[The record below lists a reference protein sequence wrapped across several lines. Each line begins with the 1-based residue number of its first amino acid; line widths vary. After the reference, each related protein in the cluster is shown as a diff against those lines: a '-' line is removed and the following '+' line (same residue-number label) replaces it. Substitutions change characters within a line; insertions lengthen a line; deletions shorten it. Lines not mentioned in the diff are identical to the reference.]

1 MDATKFILDT
11 RLELL
16 DYANDYGAY
25 AVKLSTRLASTKKR
39 LGVQD
44 KHAAKHHSNLE
55 VLPSQVAQ
63 NNECA
68 ILPVR
73 FEPINANDALNG
85 WWTWLTLS
93 SDSFSSHF

>member
-44 KHAAKHHSNLE
+44 KHPAKHHSNLE
-55 VLPSQVAQ
+55 VTPSQVAQ
-63 NNECA
+63 KNECA
-68 ILPVR
+68 I
-73 FEPINANDALNG
+73 FLNTNG
-85 WWTWLTLS
+85 RTRMMRSMGGLG
-93 SDSFSSHF
+93 

>member
-25 AVKLSTRLASTKKR
+25 ASRLSTRLASTKKR
-39 LGVQD
+39 LKVQD
-44 KHAAKHHSNLE
+44 KHPAKHHSNLE
-55 VLPSQVAQ
+55 VAPQDLAR

-68 ILPVR
+68 VSAPGACAQQRDVR
-73 FEPINANDALNG
+73 
-85 WWTWLTLS
+85 TC
-93 SDSFSSHF
+93 

>member
-25 AVKLSTRLASTKKR
+25 AGRLSTRLASTKKR

-44 KHAAKHHSNLE
+44 KNPAKHHSNLD
-55 VLPSQVAQ
+55 VAPLELARNQ
-63 NNECA
+63 ECA
-68 ILPVR
+68 SPSFFPPR
-73 FEPINANDALNG
+73 SRCDPTDC
-85 WWTWLTLS
+85 WLTVSL
-93 SDSFSSHF
+93 D

>member
-25 AVKLSTRLASTKKR
+25 AGRLSTRLASTKKR
-39 LGVQD
+39 LGVVD
-44 KHAAKHHSNLE
+44 KHPAKHHSNLE
-55 VLPSQVAQ
+55 VAPLDLAK

-68 ILPVR
+68 
-73 FEPINANDALNG
+73 ALFFPGPSRCAGGPNG
-85 WWTWLTLS
+85 T
-93 SDSFSSHF
+93 